1 MAKQAKKAPSE
12 PNTKAKEKTPKNGEE
27 TQKKA
32 GKGVF
37 SVQGPKFGKERPQ
50 PTPEAKRLGWQKI
63 REKRMLT
70 ASIIDH
76 MFGGDGEPKQA
87 FHDYMKHLMAHA
99 KDGHQLAMK
108 TVNNA
113 IEQEITAVTFTDT
126 EGNALPP
133 VVINAIQPK

>member
-1 MAKQAKKAPSE
+1 MAKQAKNDQSKVNTLPNDKEAKNVVKTSKRKQPVTKSPFTATNQPS
-12 PNTKAKEKTPKNGEE
+12 
-27 TQKKA
+27 
-32 GKGVF
+32 
-37 SVQGPKFGKERPQ
+37 
-50 PTPEAKRLGWQKI
+50 PEAKRLGWQKI

>member
-1 MAKQAKKAPSE
+1 MAKQAKNDQSKVNTL
-12 PNTKAKEKTPKNGEE
+12 PNDKEAKNEKKTTKKRGNPNILDI
-27 TQKKA
+27 
-32 GKGVF
+32 GKRIG
-37 SVQGPKFGKERPQ
+37 QDRPQ

>member
-1 MAKQAKKAPSE
+1 MAKQAKNDQSKVNTL
-12 PNTKAKEKTPKNGEE
+12 PNDKEAKNDQGTTKKPKIANI
-27 TQKKA
+27 TKN
-32 GKGVF
+32 
-37 SVQGPKFGKERPQ
+37 GPKFGIDRPQ

-70 ASIIDH
+70 ASIIDM

>member
-1 MAKQAKKAPSE
+1 MAKQAKNDQSKVNTF
-12 PNTKAKEKTPKNGEE
+12 PNDKEAKNDKKTTKTSNNPNIAKL
-27 TQKKA
+27 
-32 GKGVF
+32 GVKI
-37 SVQGPKFGKERPQ
+37 GIDRPQ

-87 FHDYMKHLMAHA
+87 FHDYMKHLMSHA